1 MQPIVPHQL
10 KQCDTTKVPFIDV
23 CVILLCFILSKQTDF
38 MHKTGDYTNQVLL
51 WIYQLWRL
59 ASLVIEFSP

>member
-1 MQPIVPHQL
+1 MQPIVPYQL

-38 MHKTGDYTNQVLL
+38 MHKTGDCTNQ
-51 WIYQLWRL
+51 IYF
-59 ASLVIEFSP
+59 EFINSGDFHRS